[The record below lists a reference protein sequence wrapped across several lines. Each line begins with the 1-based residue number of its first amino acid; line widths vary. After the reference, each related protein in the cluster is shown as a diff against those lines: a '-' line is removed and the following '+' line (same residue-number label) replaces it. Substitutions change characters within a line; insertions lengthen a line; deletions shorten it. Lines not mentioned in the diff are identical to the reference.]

1 MLVGLLGFAMVTQVH
16 SNQQDDTYAGLRS
29 SDLVQLLNGLNAEA
43 RRADKEIADLEQTRS
58 QLSDSTQRREAAL
71 KRATEESTTLGILA
85 GTLPAQGPGIRIEV
99 TDPKDKVTLNNLLDG
114 VEELRAAGAEA
125 IEFNDDVRVVAQTS
139 FEDAE
144 RGVVVD
150 GRRISAPYVIDVIG
164 NPDTLATTLDFIG
177 GFSFDVKAS
186 DGDVKVNKLDNVK
199 ITTVTKPAVARLRL
213 LRRRPVTFGTD
224 RAGRAAAGDTQGARV
239 IPDDLKYTAEH
250 EWVRQPGEA
259 EGSVRVGIT
268 DYAQDALGDIVYVQL
283 PEAGT
288 SMSAGEVL
296 GELESTKSVSEVYAP
311 VAGEV
316 VARNESLDAT
326 PELVNSDPYGA
337 GWLFEIVPGSQ
348 EDIDALMDATAYGDT
363 LEG

>member
-1 MLVGLLGFAMVTQVH
+1 MNDMNDAPQAPLDEPHATPGHARRSRAKLLEALRRPSRGQLAGAVLVGLLGFAMVTQVN
-16 SNQQDDTYAGLRS
+16 SNRQDDTYAGLRS

-58 QLSDSTQRREAAL
+58 QLSDSTQRRQAAL

-125 IEFNDDVRVVAQTS
+125 IEFNNDVRVVAQTS

-186 DGDVKVNKLDNVK
+186 DGNVKVKKLDNVK
-199 ITTVTKPAVARLRL
+199 ITTVTKP
-213 LRRRPVTFGTD
+213 GS
-224 RAGRAAAGDTQGARV
+224 
-239 IPDDLKYTAEH
+239 PDFA
-250 EWVRQPGEA
+250 
-259 EGSVRVGIT
+259 S
-268 DYAQDALGDIVYVQL
+268 
-283 PEAGT
+283 
-288 SMSAGEVL
+288 SADG
-296 GELESTKSVSEVYAP
+296 
-311 VAGEV
+311 
-316 VARNESLDAT
+316 
-326 PELVNSDPYGA
+326 
-337 GWLFEIVPGSQ
+337 Q
-348 EDIDALMDATAYGDT
+348 
-363 LEG
+363 

>member
-1 MLVGLLGFAMVTQVH
+1 MNDMNDAPQAPLDEPHATPGHARRSRAKLLEALRKPSRSQLAGAVLLGLLGFAMVTQVN
-16 SNQQDDTYAGLRS
+16 SNRQDDTYAGLRS

-58 QLSDSTQRREAAL
+58 QLSDSTQRRQAAL

-125 IEFNDDVRVVAQTS
+125 IEFNNDVRVVAQTS

-186 DGDVKVNKLDNVK
+186 DGNVKVKKLDNVK
-199 ITTVTKPAVARLRL
+199 ITTVTKP
-213 LRRRPVTFGTD
+213 GS
-224 RAGRAAAGDTQGARV
+224 
-239 IPDDLKYTAEH
+239 PDFA
-250 EWVRQPGEA
+250 
-259 EGSVRVGIT
+259 S
-268 DYAQDALGDIVYVQL
+268 
-283 PEAGT
+283 
-288 SMSAGEVL
+288 SADG
-296 GELESTKSVSEVYAP
+296 
-311 VAGEV
+311 
-316 VARNESLDAT
+316 
-326 PELVNSDPYGA
+326 
-337 GWLFEIVPGSQ
+337 Q
-348 EDIDALMDATAYGDT
+348 
-363 LEG
+363 